1 MYTVHYF
8 CNKPSA
14 LYDKP
19 DTTLFTWKASY
30 TDTALPHNGVL
41 HGHIGIALQNNEPM
55 SCTCTAVIIVV
66 SNYG

>member
-19 DTTLFTWKASY
+19 DTTLFIWKASY
-30 TDTALPHNGVL
+30 TALPHNGVL